1 MGMLYP
7 PRTRL
12 IAIPLVQP
20 GAFGVVHD
28 LSGQAPTARKRS
40 ISAGTGVL
48 ERLCW
53 GPGVTLGL
61 SGYLITS
68 HLKKGHFFKNH
79 F

>member
-28 LSGQAPTARKRS
+28 LWPSSHGAKTVYQRWNGGAREVVLGTWGDPRSSGIFNYFPS
-40 ISAGTGVL
+40 
-48 ERLCW
+48 
-53 GPGVTLGL
+53 
-61 SGYLITS
+61 
-68 HLKKGHFFKNH
+68 
-79 F
+79 